1 MTHTDPLADT
11 LPDTM
16 ARIARI
22 ALHPVVHVMG
32 DANAYG
38 MARGLVAARGAT
50 IVEIETNTGVT
61 GFGEAWGPPGFCAAY
76 LDFVAADW
84 RGARLTDHGALF
96 HRIIARNYHFGVQN
110 GLMALLSGLD
120 MAVHDALGKE
130 HGLPAHALIGGR
142 ARDAVPV
149 YGSGGYFTADPAQGL
164 AAQLPRFRDFTCCK
178 IKIGRGIA
186 DDVARVRLARETL
199 GDAMRIAVD
208 ANGNYGVDQV
218 LASMRAIAPFGIEWY
233 EEPLSPADEEGYR
246 ALMSRRDIPVATGEA
261 LYTAFAFDRLLA
273 PRAIDIAQPDLAL
286 CGGLS
291 QGRLI
296 GQLCT
301 LRHARLSPHC
311 WGTGLGL
318 AAAVQLVAAQP
329 AYPAVAESEADP
341 PWVEYDVADN
351 PLRDELLLQPLL
363 PTSGMI
369 AVPAGPGLG
378 VEPDRAALE
387 RFRPR

>member
-1 MTHTDPLADT
+1 MTAV
-11 LPDTM
+11 PDSA

-22 ALHPVVHVMG
+22 TLHPVLHVMG
-32 DANAYG
+32 EAGAYG

-50 IVEIETNTGVT
+50 IVEVETKGGVS
-61 GFGEAWGPPGFCAAY
+61 GFGEAWGPPGFVAPY

-84 RGARLTDHGALF
+84 NGARLVDHGALF
-96 HRIIARNYHFGVQN
+96 HRILARNYHFGTQN

-130 HGLPAHALIGGR
+130 SGLPAHALIGGR
-142 ARDAVPV
+142 ARDRVPV
-149 YGSGGYFTADPAQGL
+149 YGSGGYFTADPALGL
-164 AAQLPRFRDFTCCK
+164 AVQLPRFRDFAACK
-178 IKIGRGIA
+178 IKIGRGVA
-186 DDVARVRLARETL
+186 DDVARVRMTREAL
-199 GDAMRIAVD
+199 GSEMRIAVD
-208 ANGNYGVDQV
+208 ANGNYGIDQV
-218 LASMRAIAPFGIEWY
+218 LASMRAIAGFGIDWY
-233 EEPLSPADEEGYR
+233 EEPLSPLDEEGYR
-246 ALMSRRDIPVATGEA
+246 ALLPRREIPVATGEA

-301 LRHARLSPHC
+301 LRHARLSPHV

-329 AYPAVAESEADP
+329 AYPAVLDSEADP
-341 PWVEYDVADN
+341 PWVEYDIAENPLQDDLLVN
-351 PLRDELLLQPLL
+351 PLRPV
-363 PTSGMI
+363 GGHI
-369 AVPAGPGLG
+369 AVPDAPGLG
-378 VEPDRAALE
+378 VEVDRAALE